1 MLEERQTEARE
12 VEKQDD
18 DDDQGGDPT
27 VREIS

>member
-18 DDDQGGDPT
+18 DQGGDPT